1 MLTFGPNYYDQHIGL
16 RHAKELAIKIIF
28 LQVKIRVFLYK
39 KNKILFKMKQ

>member
-28 LQVKIRVFLYK
+28 LQVKIY
-39 KNKILFKMKQ
+39 KNKIKYFLR